1 MGSELELR
9 LAVPDAA
16 VNDLAAWLTALP
28 GARHQPLQ
36 ATYFDTASRQLGR
49 AGWGLRLRREGQAWV
64 QTMKGPLQADG
75 LTRPEHN
82 VPRAPDGPMPPLD
95 AQAHAAD
102 PLAAAA
108 LAVLSEPLQPVF
120 GTEID
125 RLRVT
130 TTLAQGCCI
139 ELALDR
145 GWLNAAGQRAAVQE
159 LELEW
164 LSGPLAPLFDEA
176 LRWVHSHALVLEPR
190 SKAAR
195 GQALATGQGVL
206 AASSTPSATAAEL
219 LRWRSSATKAQ

>member
-1 MGSELELR
+1 MATELELR
-9 LAVPDAA
+9 LALPDAA
-16 VNDLAAWLTALP
+16 VPAVAAWLTALP
-28 GARHQPLQ
+28 GAKHQPLQ

-49 AGWGLRLRREGQAWV
+49 AGWGLRLRREGTAWV
-64 QTMKGPLQADG
+64 QTMKGPLRADG

-82 VPRAPDGPMPPLD
+82 VPRAADGPIPPL
-95 AQAHAAD
+95 AVQAHAAD

-108 LAVLSEPLQPVF
+108 LAALTEPLQPVF

-125 RLRVT
+125 RLHAT
-130 TTLAQGCCI
+130 IALAQGCCV

-145 GWLNAAGQRAAVQE
+145 GWLSAGGQRAAVQE

-195 GQALATGQGVL
+195 GQALAAGMAVL
-206 AASSTPSATAAEL
+206 AADSTASATADEL
-219 LRWRSSATKAQ
+219 LRWRSTVLK